1 MSAYAASLAHDTD
14 DDDMPYGDPDG
25 TNMVD
30 EDDIDEILEEVDEEE
45 DDEDY
50 EDQTDDEDQ
59 EIDFEDAQEELQEHV
74 MDLLLESGQASLDEN
89 GEIVVDVVEASDS
102 EEDDEGDEDEMEE
115 TNAATSQTATAPSAD
130 AAPPAPPGIPAVLP
144 TPAVHRIPVQQ
155 FLQQL
160 LRTGQLRQFGLE
172 GLFGNADDED
182 DEEDNPAYQR
192 LRSRR
197 QREFKPHP
205 PLVRESVPEGVE
217 LMESGKFGVGDRAR
231 AGKKKV
237 ASRILQRELG
247 LGSPGKERGN
257 SRLVSHEL
265 LPSSNADMI
274 INYEDRCYSG
284 QFSEDGNFYFTCSQD
299 FRVRMYD
306 TSNPYKWRHYKTV
319 LYPYGNWTLT
329 DATLSPDNKY
339 LAYSSMKHIVCLANT
354 EQDTEDEP
362 HTLNLADRTG
372 RQQGRG
378 ARTNGRGDFGVS

>member
-1 MSAYAASLAHDTD
+1 MSAYAASLAHDDT
-14 DDDMPYGDPDG
+14 DDDMPYGDPEG
-25 TNMVD
+25 TDMLD

-50 EDQTDDEDQ
+50 EDDDEDQ

-102 EEDDEGDEDEMEE
+102 ELDGEDEDDEDDEDGMEG
-115 TNAATSQTATAPSAD
+115 TDDATTQAAAAPSAD
-130 AAPPAPPGIPAVLP
+130 AAPPAPPGIPAVPP

-217 LMESGKFGVGDRAR
+217 LMESGKFGVSERTM

-247 LGSPGKERGN
+247 LGSPGKERGHN
-257 SRLVSHEL
+257 RLVSHEL

-339 LAYSSMKHIVCLANT
+339 LAYSCLLYT
-354 EQDTEDEP
+354 SPSPRD
-362 HTLNLADRTG
+362 
-372 RQQGRG
+372 
-378 ARTNGRGDFGVS
+378 S